1 MSFAMLSDGNS
12 VITRERI
19 EEFFDATTD
28 DDSAE
33 NSERNPIW
41 EEMRAE
47 FGSTEPDTGVIT
59 KE

>member
-1 MSFAMLSDGNS
+1 MCFAMLSDGNS

-41 EEMRAE
+41 EEMRFE
-47 FGSTEPDTGVIT
+47 FARTGPDTGEIT
-59 KE
+59 K

>member
-41 EEMRAE
+41 EQMRAE
-47 FGSTEPDTGVIT
+47 FG
-59 KE
+59 